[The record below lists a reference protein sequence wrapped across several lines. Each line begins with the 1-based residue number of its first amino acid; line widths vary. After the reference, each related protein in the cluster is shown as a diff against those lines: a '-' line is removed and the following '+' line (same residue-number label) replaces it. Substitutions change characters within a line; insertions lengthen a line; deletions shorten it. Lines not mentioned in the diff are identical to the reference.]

1 MDQDHNG
8 LVPGSLMSSPTR
20 IKLKH
25 KGGNDQVD
33 VLPYSA
39 VCTKCSP
46 AKLTRGIVVKITVLW
61 F

>member
-1 MDQDHNG
+1 MDLF
-8 LVPGSLMSSPTR
+8 LVLSMYSLTR

-25 KGGNDQVD
+25 RGRYVQVD

-46 AKLTRGIVVKITVLW
+46 AELTWGIVVKITVLS